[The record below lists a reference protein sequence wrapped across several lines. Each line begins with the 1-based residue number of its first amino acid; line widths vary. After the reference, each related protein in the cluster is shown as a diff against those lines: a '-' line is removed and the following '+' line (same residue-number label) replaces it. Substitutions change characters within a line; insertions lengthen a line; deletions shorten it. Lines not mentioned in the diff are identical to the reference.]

1 MIGNLGTLYTMLF
14 MCLRWLDGSYI
25 TGGKYAT
32 AIAAFARPK
41 FTPISATRP
50 LLNPA
55 IFVLISML
63 ASAFL
68 AHYNAPKFYKELQ
81 APADGSS
88 KAPVFN
94 LVCAI
99 GFGGAALLMG
109 TVMAAGFL
117 TFGQASQVKLCQIRL
132 LGKGVTIGLTNGVL
146 SSCDTQGLILNN
158 YATSDPLAFLAR
170 VGIGASIIFSF
181 PLNFVGL
188 REGVLVSDSRP
199 GSSAVLF

>member
-1 MIGNLGTLYTMLF
+1 MARSVLPACLQLLRDLSSLAIGSVIGNLGTLYTMLF

-117 TFGQASQVKLCQIRL
+117 TFGQASQVKLCQVRV
-132 LGKGVTIGLTNGVL
+132 LGKGLRLDSQMACSPHVT
-146 SSCDTQGLILNN
+146 
-158 YATSDPLAFLAR
+158 R
-170 VGIGASIIFSF
+170 
-181 PLNFVGL
+181 
-188 REGVLVSDSRP
+188 R
-199 GSSAVLF
+199 GSS